1 MTVAGWASAAY
12 LLAPV
17 GLGIASLDLWR
28 ARGRGTR
35 APGVAGLLVVTLC
48 ALMLGS
54 AMPCAGQGL
63 EGADSALTRARRAA
77 DAWLALVDGSQYEA
91 SWDSAAAP
99 FRAAVTRSV
108 WQTSLSSARA
118 PFGPIRGRTLLSAV
132 YRTELPGVP
141 PGEYVVMQYEAEV
154 AGDRTIVETVTPM
167 REPDGGWRVSGYY
180 IRPR

>member
-1 MTVAGWASAAY
+1 MTVAGWTSAALVALGV
-12 LLAPV
+12 LL
-17 GLGIASLDLWR
+17 LG
-28 ARGRGTR
+28 G
-35 APGVAGLLVVTLC
+35 
-48 ALMLGS
+48 

-63 EGADSALTRARRAA
+63 EGADSALARAHGAA

-91 SWDSAAAP
+91 SWDSAASP
-99 FRAAVTRSV
+99 FRAAVTRSD
-108 WQTSLSSARA
+108 WQASLMKARA
-118 PFGPIRGRTLLSAV
+118 PFGPIRGRTLLSAA

-167 REPDGGWRVSGYY
+167 LESDGRWRVSGYY